1 MTPQTAYLITEQLAR
16 FGHMLAGMRKVGISL
31 HATPEALNAIR
42 ECGHPDALWVAMNL
56 MAVGDDTDAAD
67 V

>member
-1 MTPQTAYLITEQLAR
+1 MTPQAAYLLTEQLAR
-16 FGHMLAGMRKVGISL
+16 FGHMLTGMRKLGISL
-31 HATPEALNAIR
+31 HATPEAIISIR

-56 MAVGDDTDAAD
+56 MAEGDDTNAAD